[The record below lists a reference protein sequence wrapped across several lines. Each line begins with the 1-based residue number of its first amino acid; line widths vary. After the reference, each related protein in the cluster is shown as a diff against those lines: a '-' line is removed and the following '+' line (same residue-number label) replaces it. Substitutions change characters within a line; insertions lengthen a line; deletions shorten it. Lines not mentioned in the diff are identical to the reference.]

1 LKKERGYAMK
11 PSDEDKRKR
20 KQYLDL
26 KRRDQERLAQEKI
39 DRKRIHKA
47 THIEPVTKENLTEW
61 YEMVLSRIDI
71 AAPGGNEALGALLEL
86 KIWGFNGLRI
96 QDRLEALENRPKA
109 GPSKSYEEEWR
120 LKRAASKAM
129 CKFWI
134 DVPPPASPPEKGHEF
149 WAEFVHEANATR
161 LPSDKDSKE
170 TGKLRNWMKVVGRW
184 EESIYFWGK

>member
-1 LKKERGYAMK
+1 MSPTDK
-11 PSDEDKRKR
+11 DKRNQ
-20 KQYLDL
+20 KQIT
-26 KRRDQERLAQEKI
+26 QERAE
-39 DRKRIHKA
+39 RKRIGDL
-47 THIEPVTKENLTEW
+47 TSIEPLDRELLSELVTKLLNYISCDDTPEG
-61 YEMVLSRIDI
+61 V
-71 AAPGGNEALGALLEL
+71 EARGALIQLNTHASILLTL
-86 KIWGFNGLRI
+86 KDRTGL
-96 QDRLEALENRPKA
+96 
-109 GPSKSYEEEWR
+109 SKLAHETEWR